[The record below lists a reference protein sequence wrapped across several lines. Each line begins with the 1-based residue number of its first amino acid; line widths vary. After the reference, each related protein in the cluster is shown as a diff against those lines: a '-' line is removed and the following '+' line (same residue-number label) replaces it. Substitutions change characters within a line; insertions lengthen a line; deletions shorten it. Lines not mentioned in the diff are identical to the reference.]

1 MVDAINHDTGSATG
15 TAAWEGVKGA
25 AKWALAPIAIGAL
38 AGFVVVGGLFS
49 AGLGWALGGALLG
62 ALGGGAVTYG
72 LGAPLLAVGGMFGLM
87 KGGDLVS
94 KERAEFQRQAESHS
108 HSRHKKTA
116 RRLNNERMAGQ
127 QEGYGTGYQDGR
139 ASIMRD
145 MQTAGMD
152 MGNGVVATAEAHAK
166 CACGPATQAELDRRS
181 ASAAAA
187 AAGITIPGG

>member
-1 MVDAINHDTGSATG
+1 MVDAINHDTGTATG

-38 AGFVVVGGLFS
+38 AGFVIVGGLFS

-62 ALGGGAVTYG
+62 GLAGGGVTYG
-72 LGAPLLAVGGMFGLM
+72 LGVPLLAVGGMLGLA
-87 KGGDLVS
+87 KGGDRVS
-94 KERAEFQRQAESHS
+94 KERAEFQKQAEAHS
-108 HSRHKKTA
+108 HGRHKKTA

-127 QEGYGTGYQDGR
+127 QEGYGTGYQDGYAR
-139 ASIMRD
+139 AAMELQGD
-145 MQTAGMD
+145 PGHGA
-152 MGNGVVATAEAHAK
+152 VATAEAHAK

-187 AAGITIPGG
+187 AAGITTPG